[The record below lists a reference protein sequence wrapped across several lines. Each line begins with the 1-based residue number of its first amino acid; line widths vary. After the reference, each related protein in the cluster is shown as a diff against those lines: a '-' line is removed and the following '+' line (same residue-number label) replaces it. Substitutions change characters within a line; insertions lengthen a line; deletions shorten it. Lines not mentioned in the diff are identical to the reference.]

1 MVRIILAHTKVNK
14 YDNLNQIRR
23 DFILSK
29 LPGAHKEKDAVEDDE
44 GQGAPI
50 LSFKSQ
56 VKL

>member
-1 MVRIILAHTKVNK
+1 MSIKNNSQPVYKSTTRITNK
-14 YDNLNQIRR
+14 IKGEIQ
-23 DFILSK
+23 
-29 LPGAHKEKDAVEDDE
+29 LPGAHKEKDDIEDDE